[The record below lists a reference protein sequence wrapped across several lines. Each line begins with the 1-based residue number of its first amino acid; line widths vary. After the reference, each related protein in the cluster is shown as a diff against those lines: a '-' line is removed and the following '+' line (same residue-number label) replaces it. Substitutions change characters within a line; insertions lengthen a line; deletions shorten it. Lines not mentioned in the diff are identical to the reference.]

1 MSLNNKHH
9 EQTSKCYF
17 TDANE
22 DIDQLFITLLEELRP
37 FIFRKIGY
45 LTSNQFDIEDM
56 YQDILIKMYLAL
68 QNFDFSRSIPFKRY
82 LYFLIRSVKYDY
94 LRKLKAERHREPLL
108 INECVVDYNCALA
121 IDEVERS
128 FFRKE
133 LSKEFNK
140 QVFTLSRMEK
150 EIIHL
155 VRREYKPREIAH
167 ILRLRDKDVYNAIQ
181 RCKIKMKRQLKK

>member
-1 MSLNNKHH
+1 MNNKHH

-108 INECVVDYNCALA
+108 INECVVDYNCF
-121 IDEVERS
+121 S
-128 FFRKE
+128 
-133 LSKEFNK
+133 N
-140 QVFTLSRMEK
+140 
-150 EIIHL
+150 
-155 VRREYKPREIAH
+155 
-167 ILRLRDKDVYNAIQ
+167 
-181 RCKIKMKRQLKK
+181 

>member
-1 MSLNNKHH
+1 MNNKHH

-68 QNFDFSRSIPFKRY
+68 QNFDFSRSIPVSY
-82 LYFLIRSVKYDY
+82 THLTLPTI
-94 LRKLKAERHREPLL
+94 LL
-108 INECVVDYNCALA
+108 V
-121 IDEVERS
+121 
-128 FFRKE
+128 
-133 LSKEFNK
+133 
-140 QVFTLSRMEK
+140 
-150 EIIHL
+150 
-155 VRREYKPREIAH
+155 
-167 ILRLRDKDVYNAIQ
+167 
-181 RCKIKMKRQLKK
+181 